1 MVKYSPFIP
10 ARDFNSSFLSCEK
23 DLEAILKKLFIT
35 SRPYSDLLKRLLVIN
50 NKDCLDTGNAA
61 YADIIASTD
70 LADLIEQGY
79 IKTAPRLEFG
89 EHEEIKSY
97 IIIEFNNFM
106 PNSNNPQFRDSVIDF
121 NIICNTDSWDL
132 GDFQIRPIKIMG
144 YIDGLL
150 NGAKLT
156 GIGTLEFMG
165 ANEVVLDQNI
175 SGYLLR
181 YAAIHGSDDKIEEE
195 E

>member
-1 MVKYSPFIP
+1 MVKHSPFIP

-61 YADIIASTD
+61 YADIIANTD
-70 LADLIEQGY
+70 LSDLIEQGY
-79 IKTAPRLEFG
+79 IKTAPKLEFG

-97 IIIEFNNFM
+97 IIVEFNNFM

-181 YAAIHGSDDKIEEE
+181 YAAIHGSDDKIEAEE
-195 E
+195 